1 MNARAAVV
9 TGGGTG
15 IGAAIAA
22 RLADAGVGVVVGQPT
37 AELAAAAVE
46 RLRAEGRRLVPFGGD
61 LRDPAACRD
70 VVAACVDAF
79 GRIDILVNCAALTGA
94 RALGPLS
101 EFNDARMDEIVDLNL
116 TAPARCLR
124 EAAARMAPAG
134 GGVIINVSSVAAHAA
149 QELAAMY
156 AATKAGLEGL
166 TRGAAL
172 ELAPSGIRV
181 VAVAPGD
188 IDTATSRDIVSET
201 TAAGGSGRYEFVTPL
216 GRRGRPEDIAEA
228 VAFLCSDRAQF
239 ITGSTLVVDGGF
251 LTY

>member
-1 MNARAAVV
+1 VNARAAVV

-15 IGAAIAA
+15 IGAAIAR
-22 RLADAGVGVVVGQPT
+22 RLADAGVAVVVGQPT
-37 AELAAAAVE
+37 EALATEAVE
-46 RLRAEGRRLVPFGGD
+46 RLQGSGRQLAPFGGD
-61 LRDPAACRD
+61 LRDPAACRGI
-70 VVAACVDAF
+70 VTTCIDAF

-94 RALGPLS
+94 GALGPLI
-101 EFNDARMDEIVDLNL
+101 EFDDARMDEIVNLNL

-124 EAAARMAPAG
+124 EAAARMDG
-134 GGVIINVSSVAAHAA
+134 GGVIVNVSSVAAHAA

-172 ELAPSGIRV
+172 ELAPRGIRV

-188 IDTATSRDIVSET
+188 IDTATSHDIVSET
-201 TAAGGSGRYEFVTPL
+201 ATAGGSGRYEFVTPL

-228 VAFLCSDRAQF
+228 VAFLCSDGARF
-239 ITGSTLVVDGGF
+239 ITGATLVVDGGF